1 MLVLFT
7 SALVDDVALKPTE
20 GAEGMKWIQVP
31 ASPEQAKEFSQTPA
45 SKAFTAFKKTLNLKD
60 LSVEKQEEF
69 VKFLKEELGAQ

>member
-1 MLVLFT
+1 
-7 SALVDDVALKPTE
+7 
-20 GAEGMKWIQVP
+20 MKWIQVP